1 MGNFLDTDR
10 ARDKVVMDMVEDA
23 SLGLLIVG
31 ISEGK
36 AKPAGSCEVN
46 VYEIGASK
54 ADFKF
59 IQTITL

>member
-1 MGNFLDTDR
+1 
-10 ARDKVVMDMVEDA
+10 MDMVEDA